1 MRLRLVLFFICLSL
15 TATVAAQDTLPKFSA
30 VLKNNGKVIIS
41 WHNNFQSV
49 SQISIQRS
57 FDSLKNF
64 TSFLT
69 VPDPSIPQNGFV
81 DSKASDKKMYYRLF
95 IVLGNG
101 SYIFSKSRRPSS
113 DVVNVSEKGA
123 EENKEIRL
131 KNDEQRIVYQNNKNN
146 SRTLAP
152 SKLNSAP
159 LVEVESTIFIK
170 RNDSLIGQISGKT
183 LKKFRDSVLNKTK
196 DTLAFVEADTILI
209 RSFIPKEVYKISN
222 YVFAAK
228 DGNINISL
236 PDATAKK
243 YSVKF
248 LEIDSSPL
256 FDIKEIKDVF
266 LIVDKTNFIHSGWFR
281 FELYENGKL
290 KEKNRLFIPKDF

>member
-1 MRLRLVLFFICLSL
+1 M
-15 TATVAAQDTLPKFSA
+15 
-30 VLKNNGKVIIS
+30 
-41 WHNNFQSV
+41 
-49 SQISIQRS
+49 
-57 FDSLKNF
+57 
-64 TSFLT
+64 
-69 VPDPSIPQNGFV
+69 
-81 DSKASDKKMYYRLF
+81 
-95 IVLGNG
+95 
-101 SYIFSKSRRPSS
+101 
-113 DVVNVSEKGA
+113 
-123 EENKEIRL
+123 
-131 KNDEQRIVYQNNKNN
+131 KNDEQRIVYQNNKNDN
-146 SRTLAP
+146 RTLAP

-159 LVEVESTIFIK
+159 LVEVERTIFIK

-183 LKKFRDSVLNKTK
+183 LKRFRDSVLNKTK
-196 DTLAFVEADTILI
+196 DTLAFVDADTILI
-209 RSFIPKEVYKISN
+209 KSFVPKEVYKVSN
-222 YVFAAK
+222 YVFTAK